1 MRSISLSVFFGVFV
15 FLLFIVN
22 PLWGEGSE
30 KRGEELTEED
40 KKVIA
45 ELISA
50 IKSGEE
56 ALRNYVRENRDR
68 IKGDLVL
75 GLSELGVNERS
86 EGMLYFALVIAE
98 EKGDEKIL
106 ADVYMKIAYYY
117 YLISDN
123 PKSLEYCQKALPI
136 YEKLNDLSG
145 QGNVYWRI
153 GDIYLRT
160 GEMEK
165 AMKMYER
172 ALPYYEKANE
182 PIGQG
187 NVYRR
192 IGDIYLRTGEMEKA
206 MKMYERAEGFHNRVG
221 NIEDLGY
228 TMIGKARVFAKENKD
243 KEAMKYYEDA
253 ISKFERVRRQA
264 GFSELKRSFMED
276 VIGYY
281 EEVTLFML
289 NRGYNEKGFYYAE
302 SMKSRVFLDQ
312 LAEGLVQ
319 IEKGI
324 DPELKR
330 LRDEVESKISRLN
343 KEKIE
348 ENQKNSQDKEERI
361 KSIEEELK
369 KAEEELERIKVK
381 IRLTNPLYASVEY
394 PEPVSVKVL
403 QREVLK
409 SDEVMIEY
417 FVSKDGVYAFLITD
431 KTFEVVYLGKK
442 KGNIDGDIQSV
453 IKSVT
458 PYIEGNKLKLT
469 EFNRGAAMRLYEILL
484 KPFENRIK
492 GRRLIIVPDGN
503 LSRLPFE
510 ILMVNDSKYVVEEYS
525 VKYVQSASVLYILR
539 TKYKQDGLSDS
550 FVGFGDPVY
559 DYGNYI
565 GKKAEYGTPE
575 YKEGQTTLA
584 QRGYIRAGGKL
595 SRLVGSG
602 EEVKGIGEM
611 FKGKKRDA
619 KTYLRIYA
627 REENAKGVEMDNY
640 GYIHFSVHG
649 LVNDKFQAL
658 ALSQIPNA
666 KEDGMLSLGEI
677 MNLKYN
683 ARMIVLSAC
692 ESGLGKE
699 ERGEGVTGLTRA
711 FMYAG
716 SPAVVVS
723 LWSVDDEGTME
734 LMKRLY
740 GNILEKRL
748 SKERSLRDSKLDMLK
763 NTKFRHPFFWGAF
776 VIYGE

>member
-1 MRSISLSVFFGVFV
+1 M
-15 FLLFIVN
+15 
-22 PLWGEGSE
+22 
-30 KRGEELTEED
+30 
-40 KKVIA
+40 
-45 ELISA
+45 
-50 IKSGEE
+50 
-56 ALRNYVRENRDR
+56 Y
-68 IKGDLVL
+68 
-75 GLSELGVNERS
+75 ER
-86 EGMLYFALVIAE
+86 
-98 EKGDEKIL
+98 
-106 ADVYMKIAYYY
+106 
-117 YLISDN
+117 
-123 PKSLEYCQKALPI
+123 ALP
-136 YEKLNDLSG
+136 YFEKANDPLG
-145 QGNVYWRI
+145 QGNVYRSI
-153 GDIYLRT
+153 GDIYFYT
-160 GEMEK
+160 GENEK

-172 ALPYYEKANE
+172 ALPYFEKAND
-182 PIGQG
+182 PLGQG
-187 NVYRR
+187 NVYRS
-192 IGDIYLRTGEMEKA
+192 IGDIYFYTGEMEKA
-206 MKMYERAEGFHNRVG
+206 MKMYERAEGFYNRVG
-221 NIEDLGY
+221 DIEDLGY
-228 TMIGKARVFAKENKD
+228 TMIDKARVFAKEDKD

-253 ISKFERVRRQA
+253 ISKFERVRRQT
-264 GFSELKRSFMED
+264 GFSELKRSFMES

-289 NRGYNEKGFYYAE
+289 NKGYNEKGFYYAE

-348 ENQKNSQDKEERI
+348 EYQKNSQDKENKEERI

-431 KTFEVVYLGKK
+431 KTFEVVNLGKK

-458 PYIEGNKLKLT
+458 PHIEGNKLKLT

-565 GKKAEYGTPE
+565 EKKAEYGTPE
-575 YKEGQTTLA
+575 YKDGQTTLA

-595 SRLVGSG
+595 NRLVGSG

-619 KTYLRIYA
+619 KTYLRIDA
-627 REENAKGVEMDNY
+627 REENAKGMEMDKY

-740 GNILEKRL
+740 GNILEKGL
-748 SKERSLRDSKLDMLK
+748 SKERSIRDAKLDMLK